1 MSNHT
6 YIVGDYTDYGYMGS
20 DGVEYTTIAGAA

>member
-6 YIVGDYTDYGYMGS
+6 YIVGEYTDYGYMGS